1 MPEIPSSTTP
11 PRRPRVRTAF
21 GRLLQGR
28 DGGPPDLDEMWRD
41 FKRKLGAFFGVS
53 RRSEPGSGG
62 GGFQPDVKS
71 AGIGAGLIAAIVVV
85 VWMFSGSFIVREGQ
99 QAVVTFFGKYA
110 RTVDA
115 GWGWRL
121 PWPFEDHRIVSVTQ
135 LQTAE
140 IGRNTVNSA
149 TGLRDSAMLTKDENI
164 VDVRF
169 NVQYRLKD
177 ARAYVFE
184 NNRPDDAVTQAA
196 ESAVRETVGGSTIDS
211 VLYEQRDA
219 LAANLL
225 KLIQSQLDKLD
236 TGILVSAVNVEGV
249 TVPEAVIGAFNEVV
263 KAGADRDRSKNEG
276 QAYAGDVIPRANG
289 DAARLRED
297 ALAYRTQVIDAA
309 EGDSDRFRAVLAEY
323 QKAPAVTRDR
333 MYLDAMRDV
342 YANVTKVVVDT
353 RGGSNVIALPIDK
366 LLQAGTLG
374 AQSIAPGTAGSQ
386 GGSPS
391 GSAASAIATPLDA
404 TNSSTSSDARSR
416 DNARSR
422 DRDGR

>member
-1 MPEIPSSTTP
+1 MPENPPSTTP
-11 PRRPRVRTAF
+11 PRRASLRAAF
-21 GRLLQGR
+21 GRLFQGR
-28 DGGPPDLDEMWRD
+28 DSGPPDLDEMWRD
-41 FKRKLGAFFGVS
+41 FKRKVAAFFGVS
-53 RRSEPGSGG
+53 RREPGPGG

-99 QAVVTFFGKYA
+99 QGVVTFFGKYT

-140 IGRNTVNSA
+140 IGRNTINSA

-184 NNRPDDAVTQAA
+184 NSHPDDAVTQAA
-196 ESAVRETVGGSTIDS
+196 ESAVREIVGSSTIDS

-219 LAANLL
+219 LAANLT

-236 TGILVSAVNVEGV
+236 TGILVFAVNVESV
-249 TVPEAVIGAFNEVV
+249 TVPDPVIAAFNEVV

-297 ALAYRTQVIDAA
+297 AAAYRTQVIDAA

-323 QKAPAVTRDR
+323 EKAPAVTRDR
-333 MYLDAMRDV
+333 MYIDAMRDV
-342 YANVTKVVVDT
+342 YANVTKVMIDTHGGTNVV
-353 RGGSNVIALPIDK
+353 ALPIDK
-366 LLQAGTLG
+366 LLQAGTFGTPG
-374 AQSIAPGTAGSQ
+374 AGQ
-386 GGSPS
+386 GASSS
-391 GSAASAIATPLDA
+391 GASASAIAAPADA
-404 TNSSTSSDARSR
+404 SNSPSSSDSRTR

-422 DRDGR
+422 DREGR